1 MRQHWNWLLS
11 ASLGLGA
18 MAFIGCEKS
27 DTNPRASKDANP
39 AADSKIINNKNDA
52 ASVAGSKL
60 PGDQIGTGDLTKIYD
75 VLGHTAEAALTK
87 GGFDDLCERLSTPD
101 RDRIGKFAQQK
112 FDDLDGRVDQLNKDY
127 NGKYNGKFNLDNSKV
142 FENWAKVQKTKEDAD
157 KTYANVMIP
166 AGHGLPELTVPV
178 VKDHEAWKIDAPDDV
193 SGQQLKQNVLTQVT
207 AIDTMKDQWPS
218 DQLEAQRA
226 MVHHVLVAVMNKP
239 AK

>member
-1 MRQHWNWLLS
+1 MRKHLHWILT
-11 ASLGLGA
+11 ASLGLGGFA
-18 MAFIGCEKS
+18 VAGCDKN
-27 DTNPRASKDANP
+27 DTRASKDSSP

-52 ASVAGSKL
+52 ASVAGSKI

-75 VLGHTAEAALTK
+75 VLGHTAEAAFTK
-87 GGFDDLCERLSTPD
+87 GGFDDLCERLSAPD

-127 NGKYNGKFNLDNSKV
+127 NGKYNGKFNLDKAKV

-193 SGQQLKQNVLTQVT
+193 SGQQLKQNVLDQVT
-207 AIDTMKDQWPS
+207 AIDTMKDQWPA
-218 DQLEAQRA
+218 DQLDAQRA